1 MVQVR
6 RLTAFISLCVLLF
19 SFAACTN
26 KRVNNPIAQV
36 DSKQPDKILY
46 DRAMDALKHNKYDV
60 ARLTLQTLINT
71 YPDSEYVA
79 RAKLAVG
86 DSWYAEGGSA
96 AMVQAENEYKDFIT
110 FFPNMP
116 EAAEAQLK
124 IANIHYREMEKPDRD
139 FTHAKRAEEEYR
151 SLLMQFPDSKLVPE
165 AKARLLEVQEVLAER
180 EFRIGKFYYLRQSL
194 AAAEAR
200 LKSLVDTYPLYSGA
214 DEALYMLADTYVQ
227 RAAAYRAVPNLPEV
241 MRGELIKKA
250 DESAATAY
258 ARIITRYPIT
268 PRAEDAKRRLTE
280 MHRPVP
286 TPTPQAI
293 AQNKREEE
301 SRGKTGMWG
310 GVMNNLRKGP
320 DVAQST
326 KVGEPTMVDPQPT
339 SAVQIIRDA
348 NTEMQEAAKSLQQG
362 GGKVTLET
370 VKDGAPP
377 ANEPVPR
384 SDNADPAQSDN
395 NGIPELQA
403 IPDSQSNATVE
414 QVTPPAQINEV
425 ERQQQLENAAP
436 PAGTA
441 AQESSS
447 SSQQAAGQPATGQQ
461 APAGQQASSDSA
473 SKDQNDQY
481 STSKKKEKKGLRKI
495 VPF

>member
-6 RLTAFISLCVLLF
+6 RLTVIAGICVLLF
-19 SFAACTN
+19 SLAACTN
-26 KRVNNPIAQV
+26 KHVTNPIAQV

-71 YPDSEYVA
+71 YPDSEFVA

-96 AMVQAENEYKDFIT
+96 AMIQAENEYKDFIT

-165 AKARLLEVQEVLAER
+165 AKTRLLEVQEVLAER
-180 EFRIGKFYYLRQSL
+180 EFRIGKFYFLRQSL

-214 DEALYMLADTYVQ
+214 DEALFMLGDTYQ
-227 RAAAYRAVPNLPEV
+227 AKAAAYRSIPSLKEAE
-241 MRGELIKKA
+241 RGRLIK
-250 DESAATAY
+250 SAEDGATNAY
-258 ARIITRYPIT
+258 SRIITRYPVT
-268 PRAEDAKRRLTE
+268 PRAEDAKRKLAE
-280 MHRPVP
+280 MHRPIP
-286 TPTPQAI
+286 TPTPDAI

-301 SRGKTGMWG
+301 SRGKTGRLGSIMG
-310 GVMNNLRKGP
+310 NLRKGP

-326 KVGEPTMVDPQPT
+326 KVGEPTMVEPPQT
-339 SAVQIIRDA
+339 SAVEIVRNA
-348 NTEMQEAAKSLQQG
+348 NTEMMEAYRSSHPG
-362 GGKVTLET
+362 SVSVEKVNN
-370 VKDGAPP
+370 GAPP
-377 ANEPVPR
+377 PNQPVPR
-384 SDNADPAQSDN
+384 SDTNSPNEPDN
-395 NGIPELQA
+395 TNGVPELQP
-403 IPDSQSNATVE
+403 IPQNSSSDATVE
-414 QVTPPAQINEV
+414 QVKPPAQMNEI
-425 ERQQQLENAAP
+425 EKSAPESTPNA
-436 PAGTA
+436 G
-441 AQESSS
+441 SST
-447 SSQQAAGQPATGQQ
+447 SQQDSS
-461 APAGQQASSDSA
+461 GQQASSQP
-473 SKDQNDQY
+473 SKDQNAPAY
-481 STSKKKEKKGLRKI
+481 STSKKKQKKGIRKI